1 MKDALR
7 LTGVTKT
14 FGEVRA
20 VDGVDLAVP
29 PGQTVALLGPNG
41 AGKSTTIAM
50 LLGLIEPTAG
60 TVSVFGSGPHKAV
73 RAGRIGAMLQD
84 AGFVPNATVREL
96 VDLARAVYPRPLPAD
111 EVLRIADLIDLAG
124 RRLDKLSGGQAQRAR
139 FAFAL
144 AGNPDLLVLDEP
156 TAAMDVASRQAFWAA
171 MREYAAGGRTI
182 LFATHYLAEADD
194 FADRVVVIAGGRV
207 IADGTGAE
215 IKKAVAGRTVSFDLA
230 GGGAVDLDRLPGVT
244 VVEVRGERALL
255 RSDDSDA
262 TVRALVAGGRPF
274 RDLEVAGVGLEAAF
288 LALTGGEAATPSTAP
303 SAPPSAATATGPS
316 GAALTGVGR
325 D

>member
-1 MKDALR
+1 MTDALR
-7 LTGVTKT
+7 LAGVTKT

-20 VDGVDLAVP
+20 VDGVDLTVA

-41 AGKSTTIAM
+41 AGKSTTINM

-60 TVSVFGSGPHKAV
+60 VVEVFGTDPHKAV

-96 VDLARAVYPRPLPAD
+96 VELARAVYPRPMATDRILQ
-111 EVLRIADLIDLAG
+111 IADLTDIAG

-144 AGNPDLLVLDEP
+144 AGHPDLLVLDEP

-194 FADRVVVIAGGRV
+194 FADRVVVISNGKV

-230 GGGAVDLDRLPGVT
+230 GGSTADLDRLPGVT
-244 VVEVRGERALL
+244 RVEVRGERATL

-274 RDLEVAGVGLEAAF
+274 SDLEITSAGLEAAF
-288 LALTGGEAATPSTAP
+288 LALTGAEAPEYA
-303 SAPPSAATATGPS
+303 SA
-316 GAALTGVGR
+316 GR
-325 D
+325 N